1 MKIVYHERY
10 LDHVQHFGHP
20 ESPDRLRAITTAL
33 ERHGLFKEVIKP
45 EKAGEKEILA
55 VHTRE
60 YITYLS
66 TLGEGIIDMDTSSHP
81 ETYEIALLSA
91 GGALT
96 AGKIALEEGCALALV
111 RPPGHHAGRD
121 FGGGFC
127 YINNAAVCAEAMLER
142 AKRIAIVDIDGHHGN
157 GTQDIFYS
165 SPDVLYIST
174 HQLEIYPGTGHLSLI
189 GEKEGAGY
197 NLNIPFFSG
206 CGDASYLAALEEII
220 LPVLESFKPGL
231 VIVSLGV
238 DSHTL
243 DPLTGLEVSTKGY
256 LEIVKSLFRYKTMLL
271 LEGGYDLDALA
282 DVFCAILSAKEGKDY
297 RMRYT
302 ESIDTDCR
310 GRERIEAAKKLFSD
324 YWKL

>member
-10 LDHVQHFGHP
+10 LEHEQHFGHP
-20 ESPDRLRAITTAL
+20 ESPDRLRAITGAL
-33 ERHGLFKEVIKP
+33 AKHELFTDVIKP
-45 EKAGEKEILA
+45 EKAGEKEILG
-55 VHTRE
+55 VHTPE
-60 YITYLS
+60 YLS
-66 TLGEGIIDMDTSSHP
+66 YLSELGEGIIDMDTSSHP

-96 AGKIALEEGCALALV
+96 AGKIALDEGSSIALV
-111 RPPGHHAGRD
+111 RPPGHHAGKD

-127 YINNAAVCAEAMLER
+127 YINNAAVCAKAMLER
-142 AKRIAIVDIDGHHGN
+142 CKRVAIVDIDGHHGN

-189 GEKEGAGY
+189 GEKEGVGY

-206 CGDASYLAALEEII
+206 CGDASYISALEELI
-220 LPVLESFKPGL
+220 LPILDDFKPGL

-238 DSHTL
+238 DSHSL

-256 LEIVKSLFRYKTMLL
+256 IEMLKAMFRYKAMFL

-282 DVFCAILSAKEGKDY
+282 DVFCALVSAGKGKEYAIK
-297 RMRYT
+297 YT
-302 ESIDTDCR
+302 DSIDTDCR
-310 GRERIEAAKKLFSD
+310 GRERIDAAKKLFSN

>member
-10 LDHVQHFGHP
+10 LEHVQHFGHP
-20 ESPDRLRAITTAL
+20 ECPERLKAITGAL
-33 ERHGLFKEVIKP
+33 ASHGLFTDVVKP
-45 EKAGEKEILA
+45 EKAVEKDILA
-55 VHTRE
+55 VHTPE
-60 YITYLS
+60 YISYLS
-66 TLGEGIIDMDTSSHP
+66 EIGEGIIDMDTSSHS

-96 AGKIALEEGCALALV
+96 AGKIALEEGASIALV
-111 RPPGHHAGRD
+111 RPPGHHAGKD

-127 YINNAAVCAEAMLER
+127 YINNAAVCARAMLENC
-142 AKRIAIVDIDGHHGN
+142 KRVAIVDIDGHHGN

-165 SPDVLYIST
+165 SPEVLYIST

-206 CGDASYLAALEEII
+206 CGDASYLAAFEEII
-220 LPVLESFKPGL
+220 LPVLDSFKPGL

-256 LEIVKSLFRYKTMLL
+256 LEMLKSLFKYKTMFL

-282 DVFCAILSAKEGKDY
+282 DVFCALVSAREGRDY
-297 RMRYT
+297 TIRYPDSVDS
-302 ESIDTDCR
+302 EGR
-310 GRERIEAAKKLFSD
+310 GRERIDAAKKLFSN